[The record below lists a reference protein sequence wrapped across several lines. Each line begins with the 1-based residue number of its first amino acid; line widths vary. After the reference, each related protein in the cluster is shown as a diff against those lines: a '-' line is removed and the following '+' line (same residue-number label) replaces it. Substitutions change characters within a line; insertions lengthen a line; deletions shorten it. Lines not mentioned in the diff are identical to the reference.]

1 MFRIINN
8 NIFITRGETAVYD
21 AVFVTRKGSPLVLTK
36 PKNEDEKYYIEF
48 VVRTNTENR
57 INYLIRNFL
66 EVSGVSDELDIHLFD
81 SIDLIQYKYE
91 DENDDW
97 DMTPDDLKPMGD
109 AKYKYI
115 NYLHFRVDLKN
126 DQVSYRR
133 WDEDKEEWVDYRFR
147 IMMPFEYGDINS
159 IKPDTYVYEINLLGG
174 KPDPGKEPPIDITFK
189 KTILVPHE
197 FKVGGSIGE

>member
-36 PKNEDEKYYIEF
+36 PKDEDEKYYIEF

-57 INYLIRNFL
+57 VNYLIRNFL

-81 SIDLIQYKYE
+81 DIELIQYRYADEWETPPLVNE
-91 DENDDW
+91 DVD
-97 DMTPDDLKPMGD
+97 
-109 AKYKYI
+109 YS
-115 NYLHFRVDLKN
+115 NYLHFKVDPETDK
-126 DQVSYRR
+126 VTYKR
-133 WDEDKEEWVDYRFR
+133 WDDDNEEWVDYRFR

-159 IKPDTYVYEINLLGG
+159 IKPDTYVYEINLLAG
-174 KPDPGKEPPIDITFK
+174 KPNNDKNPPIDITFK